1 MNNLIKKKVKFYLP
15 LIISLMMFDNLM
27 AAQSDNFSKGKALF
41 DEKKFE
47 KSKFFFE
54 KDIVFNPRSED
65 SYLYLAKIHKTKE
78 NDTEEEKN
86 LEVVLLLNPKNDEAI
101 YLLTLLK
108 IKKSDY
114 EGAKNLIE
122 TFKLVCNSFCSKK
135 KEIESK
141 FNKLIPDNE
150 KKQN

>member
-1 MNNLIKKKVKFYLP
+1 MKKILKFYLFI
-15 LIISLMMFDNLM
+15 IISLIIFDDLM
-27 AAQSDNFSKGKALF
+27 AAQSDSFSKGKILF

-54 KDIVFNPRSED
+54 KDIVFNPRSEN
-65 SYLYLAKIHKTKE
+65 SYLYLAKIYKKKD
-78 NDTEEEKN
+78 NDIEEEKN

-108 IKKSDY
+108 IKQSDY
-114 EGAKNLIE
+114 DGAKDLIKKFE
-122 TFKLVCNSFCSKK
+122 LVCNSFCNKK
-135 KEIESK
+135 KEIKKK